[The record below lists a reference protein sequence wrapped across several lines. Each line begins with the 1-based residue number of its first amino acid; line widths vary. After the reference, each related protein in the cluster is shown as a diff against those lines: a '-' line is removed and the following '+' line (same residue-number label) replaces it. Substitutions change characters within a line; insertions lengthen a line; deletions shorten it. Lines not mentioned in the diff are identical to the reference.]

1 MTPKSA
7 APTSPAPRPYSAGR
21 PKWSLKRASG
31 KPFAI
36 SRPSWNSLT
45 VSEVKGR
52 SDLRGIN
59 RAQAQPT
66 GQQEIEKSG
75 ADVTE
80 WTPREVA
87 RRAIHSVLALGVRQ
101 IVAQGLNI
109 LGAIFL
115 ARLLTPAE
123 FGIYAI
129 IVFIRGFLSAFSGA
143 GLAASPLSR
152 TRRTIAQSSRSSR

>member
-87 RRAIHSVLALGVRQ
+87 RRAEHTGRHLFGAP
-101 IVAQGLNI
+101 LNTGRVWY
-109 LGAIFL
+109 LCHHRFYS
-115 ARLLTPAE
+115 RFPD
-123 FGIYAI
+123 GI
-129 IVFIRGFLSAFSGA
+129 
-143 GLAASPLSR
+143 
-152 TRRTIAQSSRSSR
+152 